1 MENTE
6 SKDTYKVLHLINK
19 NPEAKT
25 LGEHFTPI
33 TRIEEFDEKPTLKQ
47 MQSWTD
53 SGMIEVITVKHEG
66 EHRHAIID
74 EEGKYNNTNTPNS
87 IATRKWWQYLKDAKY
102 SWGNDVIV
110 GNCAVLLNFELE

>member
-6 SKDTYKVLHLINK
+6 SKDTYKVLHLANR
-19 NPEAKT
+19 E
-25 LGEHFTPI
+25 GEHNNV
-33 TRIEEFDEKPTLKQ
+33 EEYDEKPTLKE
-47 MQSWTD
+47 MQAWTD
-53 SGMIEVITVKHEG
+53 SGLIELIHVIHEG

-74 EEGKYNNTNTPNS
+74 EEGKYNNLNTQNS
-87 IATRKWWQYLKDAKY
+87 MATRKWWRFLKDNNY